1 MNVSR
6 KNKWKRTRTQEAWWV
21 ANWSSYNLTPEIS
34 FQCVCIFAQLFDF
47 LIQQNSLIT
56 SNHRLGL
63 TFVLYEYMRHVRS
76 KVYRR
81 TRNKSLYSG
90 SSPSTFLWLYLTL
103 FLSFKF
109 CPSYCK
115 HPRYSEYIICLPYK
129 PAKCLIQDK
138 DCNLDTC
145 YWELF
150 CKLDFL
156 TFKKSGRGGG
166 VSNTKSKASSYASG
180 IWKKFSVVIVFVCV
194 CVSVKLEKVPCL
206 RPNRDIRGWMK
217 SVFEYVQSCT
227 RTVLNSF
234 KGSFKQ
240 CYVPNITPNS
250 GENTNK
256 KEMRFIEL
264 ESRLVDLESLQAVIS
279 LSFSKVSLGS
289 PTNSIS
295 LLASRLVP
303 LSLIL

>member
-6 KNKWKRTRTQEAWWV
+6 KNKWKRTRTQEVWWL

-34 FQCVCIFAQLFDF
+34 FQCVYIFAQLFDF

-56 SNHRLGL
+56 SNHRVGL

-129 PAKCLIQDK
+129 PAKCLIQDT

-145 YWELF
+145 YWQLF

-166 VSNTKSKASSYASG
+166 ESNTKSKHLA
-180 IWKKFSVVIVFVCV
+180 
-194 CVSVKLEKVPCL
+194 
-206 RPNRDIRGWMK
+206 MHQ
-217 SVFEYVQSCT
+217 VFE
-227 RTVLNSF
+227 RNFL
-234 KGSFKQ
+234 
-240 CYVPNITPNS
+240 
-250 GENTNK
+250 
-256 KEMRFIEL
+256 
-264 ESRLVDLESLQAVIS
+264 
-279 LSFSKVSLGS
+279 
-289 PTNSIS
+289 
-295 LLASRLVP
+295 
-303 LSLIL
+303 